1 MNPVAGIT
9 PAVLGYGQAIGILV
23 GVGLLGLLLLVAFV
37 KRILKICEPNEVLI
51 FSGGRHRTADG
62 RLVGYK
68 TIKGGRK
75 LRIPLLETVDRMD
88 LTNMS
93 IDVSVRG
100 AFSKGGIPLTVQGVA
115 NVKIAGEEPML
126 DNAIERLLGKR
137 REEIMTIAKDTLEGN
152 LRGVLAKMTPEEVNE
167 DKIKFSQMLV
177 EEAEHDL
184 TKLGLVLD
192 TLKIQ
197 NVTDEVGYLDSI
209 GRIKTAEIKRDALVA
224 EARARAASTVRDA
237 ENRQDTELARIDAE
251 IRRARAETERRIADA
266 QTKKEAMVAEARG
279 QIAAAIAKAQAEIEV
294 QTARVEQVRRQLQA
308 DVIAPAAAAC
318 SAAEAKA
325 KGEAARIVEQGRAQ
339 ATALSETIAAW
350 RQAGANA
357 RDVFLMQKL
366 GGLTRTVLS
375 TIDHVDIH
383 RLTLLGTGSGAGNDA
398 PLAARL
404 LLFAEQLKATL
415 GIDVVEAVRAKVGAV
430 AAPPIA
436 ARTTTTLPKPS
447 PPAAG

>member
-1 MNPVAGIT
+1 MNPLGCIAF
-9 PAVLGYGQAIGILV
+9 AVLGYWQTIGILA
-23 GVGLLGLLLLVAFV
+23 GVGLLALLLLVSLV

-51 FSGGRHRTADG
+51 FSGARHRTSEG
-62 RLVGYK
+62 RLVGYR

-75 LRIPLLETVDRMD
+75 IRIPLLETVDRMD

-93 IDVSVRG
+93 IEVAVRG

-137 REEIMTIAKDTLEGN
+137 RDDIMTVAKDTLEGN

-184 TKLGLVLD
+184 TKLGLMLD

-197 NVTDEVGYLDSI
+197 NVTDDVGYLDSI

-251 IRRARAETERRIADA
+251 IRTTRAETERRIADA
-266 QTKKEAMVAEARG
+266 LTKKDAMVAESRG
-279 QIAAAIAKAQAEIEV
+279 QIAAAIAKAGAEIEV

-308 DVIAPAAAAC
+308 DVIAPASAAC
-318 SAAEAKA
+318 AGAESKA

-350 RQAGANA
+350 RQAGVNA

-375 TIDHVDIH
+375 TIDNVEVS
-383 RLTLLGTGSGAGNDA
+383 RLTLLGVGGDGKDGA
-398 PLAARL
+398 PVAARL
-404 LLFAEQLKATL
+404 LVLAEQLKATL
-415 GIDVVEAVRAKVGAV
+415 GIDVVEAVKAKLGPAATPAGAGRPTPV
-430 AAPPIA
+430 APKPAAP
-436 ARTTTTLPKPS
+436 S
-447 PPAAG
+447 AG